1 MKSSDSSAGWFVVA
15 AGFLSISRGGRS
27 ALWPLSLGECFGVR
41 QLGALLGWLNIAYM
55 LGNSIGPFL
64 GGYIFDAT
72 GSYRLLFIL
81 CIGFSLVS
89 SVFISHMRDDS
100 LRTNPQ

>member
-1 MKSSDSSAGWFVVA
+1 
-15 AGFLSISRGGRS
+15 
-27 ALWPLSLGECFGVR
+27 
-41 QLGALLGWLNIAYM
+41 LLGWLTIAFM
-55 LGNSIGPFL
+55 FGNAIGPFL

-89 SVFISHMRDDS
+89 SVFISRMRNER